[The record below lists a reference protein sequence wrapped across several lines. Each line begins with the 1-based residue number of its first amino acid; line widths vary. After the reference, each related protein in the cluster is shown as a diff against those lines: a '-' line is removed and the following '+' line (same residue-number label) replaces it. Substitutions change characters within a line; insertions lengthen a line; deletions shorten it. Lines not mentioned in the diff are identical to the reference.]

1 MKPVNLF
8 FIAIALASGAML
20 GLVFAPDTPDTV
32 HIAETGDAISAAP
45 ATLEGGDN
53 TARLQQLERQ
63 IAALQQRIEQL
74 ERTQQQAPLLETA
87 PEEKTTAGGHVNNTI
102 DTPVSANARVLDP
115 AHLVKAGIDPA
126 TAEDIVRRKNQIEL
140 RKLELRDHAARE
152 GYLGSSRYM
161 QELQALV
168 DEDLS
173 LRAELGDEAYDRYL
187 YASGQANRVRV
198 AAVIPGSAAEQAGVK
213 AGDLI
218 LRYGENRLFGW
229 RELQQATTRGN
240 RDEYVSL
247 SVMRDGQETLL
258 WVPRG
263 PLGVRLSMMR
273 VNPEQ

>member
-1 MKPVNLF
+1 MKPVSLF
-8 FIAIALASGAML
+8 FIAIALASGVLL
-20 GLVFAPDTPDTV
+20 GLVFAPDKPNAVQFTETEDADGAVLTTP
-32 HIAETGDAISAAP
+32 TGDDHS
-45 ATLEGGDN
+45 
-53 TARLQQLERQ
+53 ARLQQLEAQ
-63 IAALQQRIEQL
+63 IIALQQRVEQL
-74 ERTQQQAPLLETA
+74 ENARQQAPLQEISPDKETM
-87 PEEKTTAGGHVNNTI
+87 AGEHFSGII
-102 DTPVSANARVLDP
+102 DTPVSANARVLDT
-115 AHLVKAGIDPA
+115 AHLVKAGVDPA

-140 RKLELRDHAARE
+140 RKLELRDRAARE

-173 LRAELGDEAYDRYL
+173 LRAELGDDAYDRYL

-198 AAVIPGSAAEQAGVK
+198 AAVLPGSAAEQAGIK

-240 RDEYVSL
+240 RDEYISL

-273 VNPEQ
+273 VNPDQ

>member
-1 MKPVNLF
+1 MKPVSLF
-8 FIAIALASGAML
+8 FIAIALASGVLL
-20 GLVFAPDTPDTV
+20 GLFFAPDKPNTV
-32 HIAETGDAISAAP
+32 QFTETEDGAAP
-45 ATLEGGDN
+45 AAPARDDHS
-53 TARLQQLERQ
+53 ARLQQLEMQ

-74 ERTQQQAPLLETA
+74 ESAQQHVPLQET
-87 PEEKTTAGGHVNNTI
+87 PPDEETMTGGHFSSII

-115 AHLVKAGIDPA
+115 AHLVKAGVDPA
-126 TAEDIVRRKNQIEL
+126 TAEDIVRRKNEIEL
-140 RKLELRDHAARE
+140 RKLELRDRAARE

-173 LRAELGDEAYDRYL
+173 LRAELGDDAYDRYL

-240 RDEYVSL
+240 RDEYISL
-247 SVMRDGQETLL
+247 SVVRDGQETLL